1 MKLRVQRVDGSI
13 ETISIVGP
21 VEIDEGRTMAHIH
34 SAEGLDHYFNFDGSY
49 DGWGM
54 GFAPGQGPAVPD
66 TANPFGGEIQ
76 EIINRVEKDREI
88 EQ

>member
-1 MKLRVQRVDGSI
+1 MKLRVQRGDGSI

-34 SAEGLDHYFNFDGSY
+34 SAEGLDHYFTFDGHY

-54 GFAPGQGPAVPD
+54 ACNIPIPEGPAPME
-66 TANPFGGEIQ
+66 GEVKDLID
-76 EIINRVEKDREI
+76 RVEKDREI
-88 EQ
+88 EP